1 MGRVKT
7 KNIKRVGKQL
17 MEDYPDEFTEEFAEN
32 KVKVNEL
39 TSVQTKPLRNKIAG
53 YIVSAKKKVVD

>member
-17 MEDYPDEFTEEFAEN
+17 IEDYPDEFSEDFTEN
-32 KVKVNEL
+32 KTKVNEL
-39 TSVQTKPLRNKIAG
+39 TTVQTKPLRNKIAG
-53 YIVSAKKKVVD
+53 YIVAEKKKVVD